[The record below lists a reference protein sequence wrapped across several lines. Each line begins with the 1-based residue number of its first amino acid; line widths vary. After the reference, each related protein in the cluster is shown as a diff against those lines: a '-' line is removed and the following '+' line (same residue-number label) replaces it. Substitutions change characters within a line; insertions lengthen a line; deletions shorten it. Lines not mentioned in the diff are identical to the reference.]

1 MLIGLMSLK
10 DKVVYV
16 QVHPF
21 VFLTKLNIEMNM
33 ADLLGKIVKKSKEHR
48 MSIDVSDVHR
58 PHLGVGPVVF
68 DREWLGSA
76 KDFTISSAG
85 DQHNEQTQGGR
96 DDLESGRNIGRNRD
110 WRKDSGTAGIHLV
123 DVEL

>member
-10 DKVVYV
+10 DEIVYI

-33 ADLLGKIVKKSKEHR
+33 ADLLGKIVKKSKERR

-76 KDFTISSAG
+76 KDFIIPSG
-85 DQHNEQTQGGR
+85 DQHNDQTQGGR
-96 DDLESGRNIGRNRD
+96 DDLESGRNIGRNHDR
-110 WRKDSGTAGIHLV
+110 RKDSGTAGIHLD
-123 DVEL
+123 DVVL